1 MPGTLQCKTRLESDP
16 KLRKDY
22 TSFFYD
28 QDYDYKYFFY
38 MRELKRKIKRK
49 EIKKYD
55 DSDAES
61 DVDSVLD
68 SVLDSEVDLEYPDL
82 LDNQRIPISTCTNAI
97 SFMIKIMTCLMA
109 YNMYNNF
116 ESHIYASK
124 MNGTIFSRI

>member
-1 MPGTLQCKTRLESDP
+1 MPGTLLCKTRLESNP

-28 QDYDYKYFFY
+28 QDYDYKYFYY

-55 DSDAES
+55 DSDVES
-61 DVDSVLD
+61 DVD

-116 ESHIYASK
+116 ESQIYASK

>member
-1 MPGTLQCKTRLESDP
+1 MPGTLQCKTRLESNP

-55 DSDAES
+55 DSDVES
-61 DVDSVLD
+61 DVDI
-68 SVLDSEVDLEYPDL
+68 DLEYPDL
-82 LDNQRIPISTCTNAI
+82 LDNRRVPMSICTDAI
-97 SFMIKIMTCLMA
+97 FFMTKVMTCILA
-109 YNMYNNF
+109 INMYNNF
-116 ESHIYASK
+116 KSQSFGSNLNRTFYPCI
-124 MNGTIFSRI
+124 

>member
-1 MPGTLQCKTRLESDP
+1 MPGSLQCKTRLESNP

-61 DVDSVLD
+61 DV
-68 SVLDSEVDLEYPDL
+68 EIDLEYADL
-82 LDNQRIPISTCTNAI
+82 LDNRRVPMSICTDAI
-97 SFMIKIMTCLMA
+97 FFMIKVMTCIMA
-109 YNMYNNF
+109 INMYNNF
-116 ESHIYASK
+116 EPQNFGS
-124 MNGTIFSRI
+124 NFNRTIFSRI

>member
-1 MPGTLQCKTRLESDP
+1 MPGTLQCKTRLESNP

-55 DSDAES
+55 DSDVES
-61 DVDSVLD
+61 DVDI
-68 SVLDSEVDLEYPDL
+68 DLEYPDL
-82 LDNQRIPISTCTNAI
+82 LDNRRVPMSICTDAI
-97 SFMIKIMTCLMA
+97 FFMIKVMTCIMA
-109 YNMYNNF
+109 INMYNNF
-116 ESHIYASK
+116 ESQNFGS
-124 MNGTIFSRI
+124 NFNRTIFSRI